1 MEVFIEDLEVLIFNA
16 ADFFCVCINDVEQ
29 RLNKNELWDLIHLE
43 KILAAEILSMNEE
56 DVYYI
61 STDTR
66 DIVIIV

>member
-1 MEVFIEDLEVLIFNA
+1 MEVFIEDLEALIFNA
-16 ADFFCVCINDVEQ
+16 TDFFCVCINDVEQ

>member
-1 MEVFIEDLEVLIFNA
+1 MEVFIEDLEALIFNA